1 MSMDMPDDPF
11 TSKPVPQR
19 DLLTFSEVLYWTW
32 NLLSALCVI
41 AAIWAGPILGALGY
55 RPGPGGG
62 LVRTTGACTPG
73 EIGRAPS
80 LWRWSRCPPM
90 ISTSKTNRWPMS

>member
-1 MSMDMPDDPF
+1 MPDDPF

-41 AAIWAGPILGALGY
+41 AAIWAGPILGHWDTALVLVVASFALRAHARLERLDGH
-55 RPGPGGG
+55 RHFGGG
-62 LVRTTGACTPG
+62 VDVPR
-73 EIGRAPS
+73 
-80 LWRWSRCPPM
+80 
-90 ISTSKTNRWPMS
+90 